1 MKHFNK
7 QNFFQMTS
15 MHLQQSQSLSVS
27 QTLQQSAV
35 GNQLVSTP
43 PSSAQQAAISS
54 FNQQSTD
61 FSLEFLENLPTTDA
75 GPYTDQELLNSF
87 DTDSGFNLDF

>member
-1 MKHFNK
+1 
-7 QNFFQMTS
+7 MTS

-27 QTLQQSAV
+27 QTIQQSTVGSQLINTPPPNTQQSAIA
-35 GNQLVSTP
+35 N
-43 PSSAQQAAISS
+43 

-61 FSLEFLENLPTTDA
+61 FSLEFLENLPSTDT

>member
-1 MKHFNK
+1 MPMGN
-7 QNFFQMTS
+7 
-15 MHLQQSQSLSVS
+15 MHLQQSQSLTVS
-27 QTLQQSAV
+27 QSLQQSV
-35 GNQLVSTP
+35 GNQLVNAP
-43 PSSAQQAAISS
+43 PTNTQQAISG

-61 FSLEFLENLPTTDA
+61 FSLEFLENLPTTDT

>member
-1 MKHFNK
+1 
-7 QNFFQMTS
+7 MTS
-15 MHLQQSQSLSVS
+15 MHMQQSQSLTVS
-27 QTLQQSAV
+27 QTIQQSAV
-35 GNQLVSTP
+35 TNQLMNTP
-43 PSSAQQAAISS
+43 PTSTQQNSISN

-61 FSLEFLENLPTTDA
+61 FSLEFLENLPTTDT